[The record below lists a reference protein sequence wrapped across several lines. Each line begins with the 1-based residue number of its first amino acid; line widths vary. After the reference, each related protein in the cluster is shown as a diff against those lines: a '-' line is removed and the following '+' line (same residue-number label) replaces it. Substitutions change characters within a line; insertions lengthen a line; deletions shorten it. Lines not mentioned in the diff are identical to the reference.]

1 MTTGQSKR
9 ELKDCTCCSSNRCFR
24 RARVCQSAAAEISEL
39 SAESVAFLNQRVR
52 FAKLV
57 SSDPMVLLL
66 AEVADLGKWKVIL
79 KMVRIKTC
87 RWYYVKFLVAL
98 IGARNVR

>member
-1 MTTGQSKR
+1 
-9 ELKDCTCCSSNRCFR
+9 
-24 RARVCQSAAAEISEL
+24 
-39 SAESVAFLNQRVR
+39 
-52 FAKLV
+52 
-57 SSDPMVLLL
+57 MVLLL
-66 AEVADLGKWKVIL
+66 AEVADLGKWKVTL